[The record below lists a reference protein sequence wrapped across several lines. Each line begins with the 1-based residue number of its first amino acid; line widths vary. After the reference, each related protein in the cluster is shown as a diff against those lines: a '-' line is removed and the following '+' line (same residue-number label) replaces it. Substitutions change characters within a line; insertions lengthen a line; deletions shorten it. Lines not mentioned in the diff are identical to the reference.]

1 MGPSPVETYPLI
13 EFEDCCA
20 AKTFEGLVVW
30 IEDPSKVMKMPI
42 SKAAGASSVS
52 RMIMFVTSVRS
63 NV

>member
-1 MGPSPVETYPLI
+1 
-13 EFEDCCA
+13 
-20 AKTFEGLVVW
+20 LVVW